1 MRVSR
6 ALNFSALNGRLYSPH
21 QIRCSVE
28 CSRTTNL
35 SAAARAVCLPVVTYF
50 TALVMAAAAVG
61 QYELYRMAHARGF
74 HPNRVLG
81 MVLGALVVMEF
92 YRQSALGPGP
102 VLSITASTILVLV
115 ARLLSPRP
123 VDGAVEDIASTLLGI
138 FYVAMLFAF
147 QVSIR
152 TGLHGK
158 QWLVFLYF
166 VIWASDIGA
175 YSIGIPFGK
184 HRLYEKVSPKKSIEG
199 LIGALAAAAG
209 MALLCRAWFMPPV
222 STGEA
227 IALGLVLASVGTV
240 GDLAESLFKRAAGVK
255 DSGGIIPGHG
265 GILDRMDSM
274 LFAAPVMYFYL
285 GMR

>member
-1 MRVSR
+1 MK
-6 ALNFSALNGRLYSPH
+6 N
-21 QIRCSVE
+21 
-28 CSRTTNL
+28 NL
-35 SAAARAVCLPVVTYF
+35 SIRIITGLLFLPIFYFVAWELPTGYF
-50 TALVMAAAAVG
+50 TVLVMAAAAFG
-61 QYELYRMAHARGF
+61 QYEFYRMAHARGF

-81 MVLGALVVMEF
+81 IVLGALVVMEF
-92 YRQSALGPGP
+92 YPRLALGPGP
-102 VLSITASTILVLV
+102 IFSITASMILVLV
-115 ARLLSPRP
+115 VRLLSPRP
-123 VDGAVEDIASTLLGI
+123 VDGAIEDIASTLLGI

-147 QVSIR
+147 QVSIHA
-152 TGLHGK
+152 GIHGR

-184 HRLYEKVSPKKSIEG
+184 HRLYEKISPKKSIEG

-209 MALLCRAWFMPPV
+209 MALLCRSWFMPPV

-227 IALGLVLASVGTV
+227 IALGLVLASIGTA
-240 GDLAESLFKRAAGVK
+240 GDLTESLFKRAAGVK

-265 GILDRMDSM
+265 GVLDRMDSM
-274 LFAAPVMYFYL
+274 LFAAPVLYFYL